1 MKEYETYINLWRSV
15 IVLMIIDYLSIKR
28 RYSIVKYLRNN
39 KEDFELICNLAFLD
53 PDYMLNLMEKINNN
67 RTSFNSNHRYKDL
80 LTTILRGLE

>member
-15 IVLMIIDYLSIKR
+15 VVIIIMDYLSSKR

-53 PDYMLNLMEKINNN
+53 PNYMLNLMEKINNS

>member
-15 IVLMIIDYLSIKR
+15 VVIVIMDYLSVKR
-28 RYSIVKYLRNN
+28 RYSVVKYLRNN

-53 PDYMLNLMEKINNN
+53 PNYMLNLMEKINNN

>member
-15 IVLMIIDYLSIKR
+15 IVIMIMDYLSINR
-28 RYSIVKYLRNN
+28 RYSVVKYLRNN
-39 KEDFELICNLAFLD
+39 REDFELICNLAFLD
-53 PDYMLNLMEKINNN
+53 PNYMLNLMEKINNN

>member
-39 KEDFELICNLAFLD
+39 REDFELICNLAFLD
-53 PDYMLNLMEKINNN
+53 PNYMLNLMEKINNN